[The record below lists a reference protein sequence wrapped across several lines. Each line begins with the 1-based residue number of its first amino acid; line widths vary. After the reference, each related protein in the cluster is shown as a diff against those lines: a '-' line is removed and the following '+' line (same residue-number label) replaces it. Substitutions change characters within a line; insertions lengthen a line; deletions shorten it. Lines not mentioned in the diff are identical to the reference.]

1 MKTSRKI
8 DRKLLIHQTQAQGL
22 NVAKKFRS
30 TNVFYYTPYI
40 DNVVFFN
47 FSMDVDYVIGSSKI
61 LFCWQVLFNVISEFG
76 NRNLVLEKLKEKP
89 LAIACLRNLLSMF
102 VMSINSNSYMYEY
115 CFIICSCNREYS
127 EPFTTLQT
135 PHTVTSIN

>member
-1 MKTSRKI
+1 
-8 DRKLLIHQTQAQGL
+8 
-22 NVAKKFRS
+22 
-30 TNVFYYTPYI
+30 
-40 DNVVFFN
+40 
-47 FSMDVDYVIGSSKI
+47 MDVDYVIGSSKI

-76 NRNLVLEKLKEKP
+76 NRNLVLEKLKENP